1 MWILIL
7 IITGSGFSGASVTM
21 TTTAVEF
28 SSEATCKA
36 GLMALMTKGHS
47 QRVDIIDGSCVKK

>member
-7 IITGSGFSGASVTM
+7 IVTGSYPNYNMTM

-36 GLMALMTKGHS
+36 GLATLMMKGHS
-47 QRVDIIDGSCVKK
+47 LRVDIIDGSCVKK